1 MDTPSLAVAFYIY
14 EEGSLQKPSPKSRN
28 LPNYDRWPQV
38 RLLQGP
44 NFRSFRDAC
53 RPWTVLHIL
62 PDYSPDST
70 CRDEKQKGEAS
81 GEKQVVKTEG
91 AYCECGEGYACTITK
106 TEGPDAGKVFVE
118 CGNDC
123 KWFQLIA
130 RRSVSVDQD
139 GLVSSEKLTT
149 LKKPN
154 LFTTAVQKDVDE
166 KQKGE
171 ASGKKQVVKT
181 EGAYCECGEGYAC
194 TITKTEGPGAG
205 KVFVECGNGCK
216 CEIPG
221 CDGVAV
227 LKD

>member
-1 MDTPSLAVAFYIY
+1 MV
-14 EEGSLQKPSPKSRN
+14 
-28 LPNYDRWPQV
+28 
-38 RLLQGP
+38 
-44 NFRSFRDAC
+44 
-53 RPWTVLHIL
+53 
-62 PDYSPDST
+62 
-70 CRDEKQKGEAS
+70 RDEKQKGDAS

-118 CGNDC
+118 CGNGC
-123 KWFQLIA
+123 KCAFWHLNRSMELIYVYLLGELWKTRWFQLIA

-154 LFTTAVQKDVDE
+154 LFTIAVQKDVDE

-171 ASGKKQVVKT
+171 ASGEQQVVTT

-205 KVFVECGNGCK
+205 KVFVKCGNGCK